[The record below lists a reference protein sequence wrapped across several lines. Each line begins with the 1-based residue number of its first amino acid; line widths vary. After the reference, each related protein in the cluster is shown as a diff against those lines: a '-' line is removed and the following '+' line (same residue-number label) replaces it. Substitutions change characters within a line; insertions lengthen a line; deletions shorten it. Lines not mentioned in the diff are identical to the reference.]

1 MVLFFIIY
9 IAYIALFIFC
19 VRGEPLE
26 NTIFSIIRDKLHSK
40 ELSGKWVIDLISDII
55 FKLLALGI
63 LGLFL
68 IPMTKDIPCLIND
81 DIIHM
86 SGVAQDVRMLKSMP
100 TLRQTLVIND
110 LEIDVYFVDR
120 LKEGDNY
127 TINYLPHSKFA
138 IDIIKND

>member
-1 MVLFFIIY
+1 MILFFIIY

-26 NTIFSIIRDKLHSK
+26 NTIFSIIRDKLQSK
-40 ELSGKWVIDLISDII
+40 ELSGKWVVDLISDIT
-55 FKLLALGI
+55 FKLIALAT

-68 IPMTKDIPCLIND
+68 IPMTKDIPHLIND

-86 SGVAQDVRMLKSMP
+86 SGVAQDVRMLNSMP
-100 TLRQTLVIND
+100 SLRQTLVIND
-110 LEIDVYFVDR
+110 LEIDVYFTDR
-120 LKEGDNY
+120 LKEGDSY
-127 TINYLPHSKFA
+127 TVDYLPHSKFA